1 MFKSFP
7 SLLLPALLTGALM
20 LSGCKSSEE
29 KAEDYYQS
37 GLALLAQ
44 GDEERALVEF
54 RNVFK
59 YNGFHKDAR
68 KAYADTVL
76 KEGKVDE
83 AYSQYLRL
91 IEQYPD
97 TPEVREI
104 LAKLAIER
112 GDWSEAERHGR
123 AAIALAP
130 DQPGV
135 QAIKLVLD
143 YRAAVLA
150 NDEAAR
156 SKTAEAAKALLAK
169 QPDSELARRIVI
181 DRLISGPDPQQALPV
196 IEDALAQNPK
206 SLEFHMLKFRLLAQ
220 VEDVKATGVELQQMY
235 DLFPDNAQV
244 KSALIAWYLVQK
256 DLDGAEAFLRKLAGD
271 VTGPAEGHLA
281 VVQFLQAARGADV
294 ARAELDKLIAAN
306 SENAANAQIYQA
318 LRATLDFEAGKTT
331 EAITA
336 MEATV
341 KTAEPSDQTRRIKA
355 MLARMLDATANRVGA
370 RALVEEILVE
380 DPSNVDALKQR
391 AGWFIA
397 EDKPG
402 DAIVDLRAALG
413 QAPRDPDILTLM
425 AAAYERDG
433 SLDLA
438 GEQLARAVE
447 VSGSAADESLRYAQF
462 LLRRGR
468 TQPAETVLTDARR
481 VSPNNTALL
490 RALGQYYIKQSQFSR
505 AQEVVDALNALKL
518 PEATNTAQTLQA
530 LMLNAQNRP
539 EDSVTLLEDQLA
551 KTDQTAAADP
561 AVPDA
566 SAQAPADSPQTI
578 SAQVMIVQTQIQA
591 GKTAEARA
599 YLDAAL
605 LKNPKDKTLRLLSG
619 NLDLTLGKPDLAEA
633 TYRSLIAEDAAFEPA
648 VPRLYGLLQAGGRAA
663 EAAAVLDAGLAAQPK
678 SGTLRWLKA
687 GALEQSGQIDAAI
700 ALYDALYAEDSSNTI
715 IANNLASLITAHRDD
730 DASLARAEAIAR
742 RLRELEVP
750 AFQDTYGWIAFR
762 RGNLDEAL
770 SHLEPAA
777 KGLPQD
783 MLTQFHLAMLY
794 DKLGRSADAI
804 RQFEAMLALAG
815 NATLPQV
822 TEARARLAALQTTL
836 QTGAPAPAN
845 P

>member
-1 MFKSFP
+1 MFKSLP
-7 SLLLPALLTGALM
+7 SLLLPALLTATLT
-20 LSGCKSSEE
+20 LSGCKSAEE

-59 YNGFHKDAR
+59 YNGFHKEAR

-104 LAKLAIER
+104 LAKIAIER

-143 YRAAVLA
+143 YRTAVMA
-150 NDEAAR
+150 NDEATR
-156 SKTAEAAKALLAK
+156 SKTAEAAKALLVQ

-181 DRLISGPDPQQALPV
+181 DRLISGPEPSQALPV
-196 IEDALAQNPK
+196 IEDALARNPK

-220 VEDVKATGVELQQMY
+220 AEDVKATGVELQQMF

-271 VTGPAEGHLA
+271 ITGPAEGHLA
-281 VVQFLQAARGADV
+281 VVQFLQIARGADA

-306 SENAANAQIYQA
+306 TANAENAQIYQA
-318 LRATLDFEAGKTT
+318 LRATLDFEAGKTN
-331 EAITA
+331 EAIAA
-336 MEATV
+336 MEASV
-341 KTAEPSDQTRRIKA
+341 KAAEPSDQTRRIKA
-355 MLARMLDATANRVGA
+355 MLARMLDATGNRVGA

-413 QAPRDPDILTLM
+413 QAPRDPAILTLM

-468 TQPAETVLTDARR
+468 LQPAETVLTDARR
-481 VSPNNTALL
+481 VSPNNPALL
-490 RALGQYYIKQSQFSR
+490 RALGQYYIQQSQFSR

-518 PEATNTAQTLQA
+518 PEASNTAQTLQA

-539 EDSVTLLEDQLA
+539 EDSVALLEDQLA
-551 KTDQTAAADP
+551 KTDQTTAADP
-561 AVPDA
+561 AAQGQTEDPSG
-566 SAQAPADSPQTI
+566 SAAAI

-599 YLDAAL
+599 YLDTAL
-605 LKNPKDKTLRLLSG
+605 QKNPKDKTLRMLSG
-619 NLDLTLGKPDLAEA
+619 NLDLMLGKPDLAEA
-633 TYRSLIAEDAAFEPA
+633 TYRALIAEDAAFEPA
-648 VPRLYGLLQAGGRAA
+648 VPRLYGLLQAAGRAA

-700 ALYDALYAEDSSNTI
+700 ALYETLYAEDSSNTI
-715 IANNLASLITAHRDD
+715 VANNLASLITAHHDD

-742 RLRELEVP
+742 RLRELEAP

-804 RQFEAMLALAG
+804 RQFEVMLALAG
-815 NATLPQV
+815 NSTLPQV
-822 TEARARLAALQTTL
+822 TEARARLTALQAAGAT
-836 QTGAPAPAN
+836 APATP
-845 P
+845 